1 MRPNQGKLDLPQLDK
16 FMFAN
21 IRIPFTDIR
30 IGRFLFLFISMVLM
44 FVLRPFLTERVALGY
59 LMEIF
64 LLLIFLSAVYAVSQ
78 KRITLIIALLL
89 VLLMEILQLF
99 SYLKDSPLLDTLS
112 NILGGFLLAY
122 TATIILFHLFKEDR
136 ITGDMIMGAICAYFL
151 MGLVWAFVYSTLE
164 FFQPGSFQMPQ
175 GAVNQATF
183 TYYSYVTLTTLGYGE
198 ITPISAPARSFA
210 ILEAMM
216 GQLYLAVL
224 IARLVGIHIAQSSRS

>member
-1 MRPNQGKLDLPQLDK
+1 
-16 FMFAN
+16 MFGN

-30 IGRFLFLFISMVLM
+30 VGRFLFLFISMVLM
-44 FVLRPFLTERVALGY
+44 FVFRPFLTERVALGY
-59 LMEIF
+59 LMDIF
-64 LLLIFLSAVYAVSQ
+64 LFLIFLSAVYAIRQ
-78 KRITLIIALLL
+78 KKSIFILAL
-89 VLLMEILQLF
+89 VLVVLTEILQLL
-99 SYLKDSPLLDTLS
+99 SNIKDSPSLDTLS
-112 NILGGFLLAY
+112 NILGGLLLAY
-122 TATIILFHLFKEDR
+122 TATIILFHLFRENR

-175 GAVNQATF
+175 GAVNQTTF

>member
-1 MRPNQGKLDLPQLDK
+1 
-16 FMFAN
+16 MFRN

-30 IGRFLFLFISMVLM
+30 VGRFLFLFISMVLM
-44 FVLRPFLTERVALGY
+44 FVLRPFLTERVGIAY

-64 LLLIFLSAVYAVSQ
+64 FFLVFLSAVYAVRQ
-78 KRITLIIALLL
+78 KKSVFIIALFL
-89 VLLMEILQLF
+89 VLLTEILALL
-99 SYLKDSPLLDTLS
+99 SYLKDIPSLDMLS
-112 NILGGFLLAY
+112 NILGGLLLAY
-122 TATIILFHLFKEDR
+122 TAAIIVHHLFTEDK
-136 ITGDMIMGAICAYFL
+136 ITGDVIMGAICAYFL
-151 MGLVWAFVYSTLE
+151 MGLVWALAYSTLE

-175 GAVNQATF
+175 GTVNQATF

-210 ILEAMM
+210 LLEAMM

>member
-1 MRPNQGKLDLPQLDK
+1 
-16 FMFAN
+16 
-21 IRIPFTDIR
+21 
-30 IGRFLFLFISMVLM
+30 
-44 FVLRPFLTERVALGY
+44 
-59 LMEIF
+59 
-64 LLLIFLSAVYAVSQ
+64 
-78 KRITLIIALLL
+78 
-89 VLLMEILQLF
+89 
-99 SYLKDSPLLDTLS
+99 
-112 NILGGFLLAY
+112 LAY
-122 TATIILFHLFKEDR
+122 TATIILFYLFREDT

-151 MGLVWAFVYSTLE
+151 MGLVWSFAYSTLE